1 MSQID
6 YDIISN
12 SSEVDRIKYLN
23 TLSDRELEE
32 VENKIKQI
40 QQPSGDGVGKR
51 FAKGLARGAG
61 RLAKG
66 GMNAVGGAL
75 KHMSQGATDDPFGNL
90 GVGKIPGMFKGAR
103 GTNEIKVMNQRYA
116 DVSKRI
122 NNPLVSVEMKNLYKR
137 DLSLWERHR
146 NKFKQQDRRTQGWL
160 NYFNRNLRKIEQA
173 VGIQPAINK

>member
-6 YDIISN
+6 YDKITN
-12 SSEVDRIKYLN
+12 SSDVDRIKYLN
-23 TLSDRELEE
+23 TLSDAELKE
-32 VENKIKQI
+32 VEKKIKQI
-40 QQPSGDGVGKR
+40 QQPSGDGVGRR

-103 GTNEIKVMNQRYA
+103 GSNEVKVMNQRYA
-116 DVSKRI
+116 EVSKRI
-122 NNPLVSVEMKNLYKR
+122 NNPLVPMDMKNLYKR
-137 DLSLWERHR
+137 DLALWERHR
-146 NKFKQQDRRTQGWL
+146 GKFKQQDRRTQGWL